1 MKHFSV
7 IVSIIILLCC
17 CTRQSAQLPS
27 NKSISSSEKM
37 DMMTYNK
44 LCIEAEM
51 AEIQSYL
58 DSSSIEFVKSDA
70 GYWYKIVNS
79 NNGKKVDKIATISG
93 TVQVLGGI
101 PCYELG
107 VRSEE
112 LGISVQTS
120 GEPSSL
126 ELSRRVDDRQGIVQ
140 TEITSEASNYV
151 LTIRLGKRDHTKV
164 LDLALKNAHVGDEIW
179 IVSPSSLA
187 YGIKGISNCITSRT
201 PVLYKIKVLNT
212 NE

>member
-1 MKHFSV
+1 MKVFLIIFSCLV
-7 IVSIIILLCC
+7 IFCC
-17 CTRQSAQLPS
+17 CTRQGAQLPS
-27 NKSISSSEKM
+27 NKGNDNPVQM

-44 LCIEAEM
+44 LCIEAENN
-51 AEIQSYL
+51 EIQAYL
-58 DSSSIEFVKSDA
+58 DSSNVDFIKSDA
-70 GYWYKIVNS
+70 GYWYKIISTNNGAKVNS
-79 NNGKKVDKIATISG
+79 VVTIAG
-93 TVQVLGGI
+93 TVQVLGGE

-126 ELSRRVDDRQGIVQ
+126 ELSRVQ
-140 TEITSEASNYV
+140 PEITSEASNLP

-164 LDLALKNAHVGDEIW
+164 LDLALVNAHVGDEIW

-187 YGIKGISNCITSRT
+187 YGIKGIKNCITSRT
-201 PVLYKIKVLNT
+201 PVLYKIKVLKT